1 MAKVALAA
9 ALAHQYLE
17 EWPAVTVICVLVGK
31 GHVVVL
37 LEEDLVVVHPGHD
50 EVLES
55 EAREQAL
62 AILKE
67 GVPEL
72 ADPVLGQAEG
82 ISLLS
87 LCDRV
92 GEQLPA
98 LAQHGY
104 IHAQLRVGHGPV
116 QELHE
121 VLAAHSPVQHALA
134 LLVGLRGRV
143 QRAEGKLH
151 LEHHVHSASGGRADG
166 LPVTLRRSACEDTTA
181 RESKR
186 ASERDW
192 QGARQASHV
201 RGSGQSS
208 SSARAQQ
215 AQLGGEL
222 ELWQHVCVERQ
233 RVALRPGPTQN
244 SLRAAR
250 PPRPDPLPACYFY
263 VGDGGATRRTPRT
276 PYAGLRH
283 AWHLPGAEVGDT
295 QNAVV
300 HERVRQ
306 GRAVHGHH
314 DRRAGGD
321 VLVVGVNEERPPR
334 GLEVLQEVSEDGPRP
349 HDHTALREAHHPP
362 VVPQVDKQLAREPL
376 LVVLVDGAA
385 AKHLHI
391 AHIVRAAERQ
401 HVLLRC
407 GRHEERE
414 PAAEVAVGDSQ
425 GADEC
430 VEAPAL
436 RRKGEVKQA
445 RHDTR
450 GRVRA
455 ARLAHRLEGPEDAV
469 RAQRLAL
476 LHAHVPNAPHHLL
489 HVHKAPR
496 KLTGHQKGH
505 VREQVEKALVHE
517 VLVADDHAGAHDAQ
531 ARRVVVPRVAVE
543 RLALALGVNV
553 GRGRERLVH
562 HHHPRREEDEA
573 RERELIHDARH
584 IASHVQVLGAVRG
597 AELHGEADEMCARAQ
612 ALNEAR
618 DRRVVEEVAHL
629 AGHGDGF
636 QTTALKGVDETA
648 SDGGAATEDEH
659 QRARAR

>member
-166 LPVTLRRSACEDTTA
+166 LPVTLRRSACEDTT
-181 RESKR
+181 
-186 ASERDW
+186 
-192 QGARQASHV
+192 
-201 RGSGQSS
+201 
-208 SSARAQQ
+208 
-215 AQLGGEL
+215 
-222 ELWQHVCVERQ
+222 
-233 RVALRPGPTQN
+233 
-244 SLRAAR
+244 
-250 PPRPDPLPACYFY
+250 
-263 VGDGGATRRTPRT
+263 
-276 PYAGLRH
+276 
-283 AWHLPGAEVGDT
+283 GAEVGDT